1 MGRTRQVSH
10 PGYGTRM
17 FLMTMADEA
26 ARNETFRTVKFTGEH
41 TQVVL
46 MTLQPGEDIGSEVHP
61 DNDQVLIF
69 TEGTARAEV
78 GGETRDV
85 GAGDLVAVPAGT
97 QHNFT
102 NTGSGTLRLITVYGP
117 PDHAADTVHRTKAE
131 ALAAEEKG
139 EDEPPQA

>member
-1 MGRTRQVSH
+1 VFAVTI
-10 PGYGTRM
+10 
-17 FLMTMADEA
+17 AEDA
-26 ARNETFRTVKFTGEH
+26 ARNDFFRAVRFTGEH
-41 TQVVL
+41 TQVVV
-46 MTLQPGEDIGSEVHP
+46 MTLRAGEDIGAEVHP

-85 GAGDLVAVPAGT
+85 AAGDMVVVPAGT

-102 NTGSGTLRLITVYGP
+102 NTGSGTLRLLTIYGP
-117 PDHAADTVHRTKAE
+117 ADHSPDTVHRTKAE
-131 ALAAEEKG
+131 ALEAEEKG